1 MYNDPTN
8 PYGSEYPGYTG
19 GTADDDS
26 VQTYYSYGTPEGDGY
41 WKLIGGVWRW
51 ITEPLAR
58 TAVINT

>member
-8 PYGSEYPGYTG
+8 PYDNQYPGYTG
-19 GTADDDS
+19 GTEDDNE
-26 VQTYYSYGTPEGDGY
+26 VQGDPYGTPEGDGY

-58 TAVINT
+58 TAVTAT